1 MYEDFIKAATIE
13 INEEIAGIQSLLNC
27 CKNNLD
33 LYANAEKIQKHTH
46 KIKGLAPMVKKD
58 DLGLLSSLLDSILKK
73 IMKNKKSTDLL
84 EIFSISIDEMKKSMI
99 FNNYDLDKINKRVL
113 QISSNVYL

>member
-1 MYEDFIKAATIE
+1 VSEDFINAAINE
-13 INEEIAGIQSLLNC
+13 INEEITGIQSIMNY

-46 KIKGLAPMVKKD
+46 KIKGLAPMVNKD

-73 IMKNKKSTDLL
+73 IMKNKNSADLL
-84 EIFSISIDEMKKSMI
+84 EIFSISIGEMQKSMI
-99 FNNYDLDKINKRVL
+99 FNNYDLDKINKRVS
-113 QISSNVYL
+113 QISSNVY